1 VPEGA
6 EFIKT
11 NAGSWA
17 DLSAAFKKAG
27 KVDIAVANAGISEN
41 KNTFVDEFDE
51 DGELKEPSGSWTLVD
66 VNLKGVISFTKLAMS
81 YMKRQ
86 GTGGSIVIT
95 SSATAYAPEHS
106 LPVYSACKLGVSLSW
121 FIDQHVVWLMN
132 TFHSS

>member
-11 NAGSWA
+11 NAGSWT

-51 DGELKEPSGSWTLVD
+51 DGDLKEPTGSWTLVD

-106 LPVYSACKLGVSLSW
+106 LPVYSACKLGVS
-121 FIDQHVVWLMN
+121 
-132 TFHSS
+132 HS